1 MNYPLA
7 RDLQENPLP
16 KDARFRNQ
24 NLISALYGNVN
35 RDSSFLHPRTKYS
48 QQNAR
53 NIRRRPP
60 YAEAGEK
67 HHHPQTLQDK
77 LQSAKL
83 TLGA

>member
-16 KDARFRNQ
+16 KDVHFRNQ
-24 NLISALYGNVN
+24 NLITALHGNVN
-35 RDSSFLHPRTKYS
+35 RDSSFYHPTNKCS

-53 NIRRRPP
+53 NTRRRPP

-67 HHHPQTLQDK
+67 HHHPQPLQDK